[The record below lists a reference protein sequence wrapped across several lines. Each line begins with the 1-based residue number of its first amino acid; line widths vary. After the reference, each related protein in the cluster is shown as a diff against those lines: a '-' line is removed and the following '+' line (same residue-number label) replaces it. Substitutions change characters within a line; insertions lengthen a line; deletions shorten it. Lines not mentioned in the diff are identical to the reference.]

1 MMKKITLFTLIVA
14 LFTITGCK
22 KDKENGKENSN
33 TIVGKWIS
41 SSIWEI
47 TYKNGKEINRDDD
60 TQDNLMVEFKS
71 DGTGVSQIDGESS
84 NFTYTLKD
92 GKLIFKTEGEFD
104 EYKIK
109 SLTNSEIELYQEE
122 SETEDGVD
130 YKYVVE
136 IKLKKR

>member
-1 MMKKITLFTLIVA
+1 MMKKVTLLALIVA
-14 LFTITGCK
+14 LFTVTGCK

-33 TIVGKWIS
+33 AIVGRWIA
-41 SSIWEI
+41 SSILEI
-47 TYKNGKEINRDDD
+47 TYKNGKQIRRDDD

-71 DGTGVSQIDGESS
+71 DGTGTSQREDESAD
-84 NFTYTLKD
+84 FTYTLED
-92 GKLIFKTEGEFD
+92 DELTFKMEGEFD
-104 EYKIK
+104 KYKIK
-109 SLTNSEIELYQEE
+109 SLANSELELYQEE